1 MIYLFDDIIN
11 ASLSDNPA
19 PSQKE
24 SERRMTLFEFNGLD
38 ETEKYN
44 TLWDKDALIADRRE
58 KVLELSSLSDKFLY
72 AEMYYNMNENKIER
86 LKRFPSTKSLEI
98 YLKRIKIN
106 EL

>member
-38 ETEKYN
+38 ETEK
-44 TLWDKDALIADRRE
+44 
-58 KVLELSSLSDKFLY
+58 
-72 AEMYYNMNENKIER
+72 
-86 LKRFPSTKSLEI
+86 
-98 YLKRIKIN
+98 
-106 EL
+106 